1 MFFNFIWTISKG
13 LKVKIILISGKA
25 RSGKD
30 YLSQL
35 LKERLEKDGLKVFKT
50 AFADKLK
57 EYLCIL
63 FNLSLEELNNLKN
76 SEVPFTKN
84 GLTMRNLLQKFGTD
98 IFTNK
103 IDKFF
108 WIKETAKEIID
119 KNPDVVII
127 SDLRFKDEIQINK
140 FVCASQIAVRIISE
154 DSIQSSSHI
163 SENDLND
170 YTFDY
175 YFKNDYSRTT
185 ETIEKLYNLLKDLQW
200 QNV

>member
-1 MFFNFIWTISKG
+1 M
-13 LKVKIILISGKA
+13 KIILISGKA

-98 IFTNK
+98 IFTSK
-103 IDKFF
+103 IDKLF
-108 WIKETAKEIID
+108 WIKETAKEIIE

-140 FVCASQIAVRIISE
+140 FVCASHIAGRIISE

-185 ETIEKLYNLLKDLQW
+185 ETIEKLYNLLKDLQ
-200 QNV
+200 

>member
-1 MFFNFIWTISKG
+1 M
-13 LKVKIILISGKA
+13 KIILISGKA

-119 KNPDVVII
+119 KNPDIVII
-127 SDLRFKDEIQINK
+127 SDLRFKDEIEINK

-185 ETIEKLYNLLKDLQW
+185 ETIEKLYNLLKDLQ
-200 QNV
+200 

>member
-1 MFFNFIWTISKG
+1 MNYFKRFKSENNFNLRESKVGKG
-13 LKVKIILISGKA
+13 LSFSTFKRKI
-25 RSGKD
+25 R
-30 YLSQL
+30 
-35 LKERLEKDGLKVFKT
+35 EKDGLKVFKT

-98 IFTNK
+98 IFTSK
-103 IDKFF
+103 IDKLF
-108 WIKETAKEIID
+108 WIKETAKEIIE

-185 ETIEKLYNLLKDLQW
+185 ETIEKLYNLLKDLQ
-200 QNV
+200 

>member
-1 MFFNFIWTISKG
+1 M
-13 LKVKIILISGKA
+13 KIILISGKA

-63 FNLSLEELNNLKN
+63 MKYFENDNLKN

-98 IFTNK
+98 IFTSK
-103 IDKFF
+103 IDKLF
-108 WIKETAKEIID
+108 WIKETAKEIIE

-185 ETIEKLYNLLKDLQW
+185 ETIEKLYNLLKDLQ
-200 QNV
+200 